1 MNGHRQSGATLI
13 VTLVLLAAL
22 SVLTISALQSSM
34 MDELMVAGLHEQASS
49 LAAADAAIREAERW
63 LGGPERTRPPPAEER
78 CLALPAPCRVWP
90 ASEATAPRAAPW
102 AAGRMG
108 GERYHDLEARWWARH
123 AVAVDPP
130 EPGAAPSHYLI
141 EDLGA
146 QRIGDSLAM
155 LPGAAGEHRYR
166 ITARGVGRSG
176 MGVSIVQVVYARR
189 F

>member
-22 SVLTISALQSSM
+22 SVLTASALQSSM
-34 MDELMVAGLHEQASS
+34 MDELMVAGLHEQSSS
-49 LAAADAAIREAERW
+49 LAAADAAAREAERW
-63 LGGPERTRPPPAEER
+63 LGGPERTSPPPAEER
-78 CLALPAPCRVWP
+78 CLAVPAPCRVWS
-90 ASEATAPRAAPW
+90 ASEATSPALAPW
-102 AAGRMG
+102 SAG
-108 GERYHDLEARWWARH
+108 YHDLEARWWARY